1 MKRRLLSAFLA
12 VMMVLTMA
20 PVAFA
25 ADEGD
30 TLQSKINNAS
40 DKVTLTKDYTED
52 ITIPAGK
59 TITLDLNGKTLT
71 NASGNTITVEKE
83 ASLTIQGKGTV
94 DNVTNGKTTVYNKGT
109 VALKGGTYK
118 RSAEDGVDA
127 NNAGTNTFYTVL
139 NHGGMTIN
147 GGVTIENNGHHS
159 SMLENGY
166 YNGYAASLDGVSN
179 PEMVINGGTFV
190 GGLNTVKNDVTIHR
204 RHFRTIMWQLLMA
217 VHLMPRML
225 TQ

>member
-40 DKVTLTKDYTED
+40 DKVTLTQNYTED

-59 TITLDLNGKTLT
+59 NITLNLNGNTLT
-71 NASGNTITVEKE
+71 NKTGHTITVEQG
-83 ASLTIQGKGTV
+83 ATLTIEGNGTV

-127 NNAGTNTFYTVL
+127 NNAG
-139 NHGGMTIN
+139 
-147 GGVTIENNGHHS
+147 
-159 SMLENGY
+159 
-166 YNGYAASLDGVSN
+166 
-179 PEMVINGGTFV
+179 
-190 GGLNTVKNDVTIHR
+190 
-204 RHFRTIMWQLLMA
+204 LLYCA
-217 VHLMPRML
+217 ESW
-225 TQ
+225 